1 LKAEVK
7 IYRLNMFLGVFN
19 KYYGVLKQQKAKAAV
34 PAAAVEV
41 GSEIAVPGAARSF
54 CNAHS
59 TDLYIR

>member
-7 IYRLNMFLGVFN
+7 IYRLNMLLGVFN
-19 KYYGVLKQQKAKAAV
+19 KYYCVLKQQKAQAAAA
-34 PAAAVEV
+34 AAAVEV
-41 GSEIAVPGAARSF
+41 GSEVAVQGAARPF